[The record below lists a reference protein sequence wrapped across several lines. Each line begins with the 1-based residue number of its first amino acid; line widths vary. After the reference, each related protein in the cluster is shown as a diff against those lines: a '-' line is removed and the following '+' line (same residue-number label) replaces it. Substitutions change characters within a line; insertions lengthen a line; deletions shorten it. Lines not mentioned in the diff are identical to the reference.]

1 MTSKQWSNAPTAR
14 GRPWCNPGQSMIRA
28 KIKKAEDTR
37 AEGGKIIDVT
47 MVVSWPWSDLH
58 AHAPAVVKLCSNDAI
73 QPQVPKNILKRVKK
87 KTGRRKKK
95 ACLDLGMS
103 SQPRPVP
110 SRPWDDLLYFL
121 VDLVLRGARRGAGS
135 ARSLLLDLGH
145 GHHDLGAT
153 FIIF

>member
-1 MTSKQWSNAPTAR
+1 MTSKQCSNAPAAR
-14 GRPWCNPGQSMIRA
+14 GRPWCNLGQSMICA
-28 KIKKAEDTR
+28 KIKKAKDTR

-58 AHAPAVVKLCSNDAI
+58 AHALAVVKLCSNDAI

-87 KTGRRKKK
+87 KQEKKK
-95 ACLDLGMS
+95 ACHDLGMS

-135 ARSLLLDLGH
+135 ARSLLLGLGQ

-153 FIIF
+153 FVIF